1 MTPPLPTILLVDDD
15 AADAKLTRLALGKDG
30 IACRIHHVFDGM
42 EALAFLR
49 RQPPFQDAE
58 RPDLVLLDLNMP
70 RMDGRQV
77 LAAIRGDE
85 RLKTI
90 PVVVLTSSAMDRD
103 VNDSYLLG
111 ANSVITKPMDI
122 DTFLDAARSLKAYW
136 FSAVRLPR

>member
-1 MTPPLPTILLVDDD
+1 MTAPLPTILLVDDD
-15 AADAKLTRLALGKDG
+15 AADAKLTRLALGQDG
-30 IACRIHHVFDGM
+30 APCCVHHVFDGV

>member
-1 MTPPLPTILLVDDD
+1 MSAALPHILLVDDD
-15 AADAKLTRLALGKDG
+15 AADAKLTRWALSQDG
-30 IACRIHHVFDGM
+30 PPCCVAHVFDGA

-49 RQPPFQDAE
+49 RQPPFEDAA

-77 LAAIRGDE
+77 LAAIKSDE
-85 RLKTI
+85 GLKTI

-122 DTFLDAARSLKAYW
+122 DTFLDAARSLKTYW
-136 FSAVRLPR
+136 FSSVRLPQ

>member
-1 MTPPLPTILLVDDD
+1 MTTVLPIILLVDDD
-15 AADAKLTRLALGKDG
+15 AADAKLTRLALGQDG
-30 IACRIHHVFDGM
+30 VPCRVHHVFDGV

-49 RQPPFQDAE
+49 CQPPFQDAE

-85 RLKTI
+85 GLKTI